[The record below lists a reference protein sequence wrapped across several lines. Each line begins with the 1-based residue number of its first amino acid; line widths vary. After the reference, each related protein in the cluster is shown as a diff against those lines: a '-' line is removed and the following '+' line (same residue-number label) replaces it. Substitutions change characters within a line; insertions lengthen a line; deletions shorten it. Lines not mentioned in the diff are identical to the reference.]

1 MKKNQ
6 YFLNTALAV
15 VLGIACVIAVL
26 VRTFA
31 PAALIPGLDIP
42 NMAALSLATLLVDH
56 YAAKGAKRC
65 YICIPV
71 FSVLTFGLLPFAA
84 CFVGGMEALK
94 LGITGALNRE
104 NACTGAGLWI
114 CDDGFRCEIIPDK
127 RVGIGYAAQEDQDKL
142 WRFKMGHQL

>member
-26 VRTFA
+26 VRAFA

-71 FSVLTFGLLPFAA
+71 FAALTFGILPFCAGFA
-84 CFVGGMEALK
+84 SILEAVKLAVLGGVVFTATTWIYTSLQDRLSTGPMAKLAPLFSALGLYLAVQCFA
-94 LGITGALNRE
+94 GIL
-104 NACTGAGLWI
+104 
-114 CDDGFRCEIIPDK
+114 
-127 RVGIGYAAQEDQDKL
+127 
-142 WRFKMGHQL
+142 

>member
-6 YFLNTALAV
+6 YFLNSALAV

-31 PAALIPGLDIP
+31 PAALIPQLDIP

-71 FSVLTFGLLPFAA
+71 FAALTFGILPFCAGFA
-84 CFVGGMEALK
+84 SILEAVKLAVLGGVVFTATTWIYTSLQDRLSTGPMAKLAPLFSALGLYLAVQCF
-94 LGITGALNRE
+94 
-104 NACTGAGLWI
+104 AGLI
-114 CDDGFRCEIIPDK
+114 
-127 RVGIGYAAQEDQDKL
+127 
-142 WRFKMGHQL
+142 

>member
-6 YFLNTALAV
+6 YFLNSALAV

-31 PAALIPGLDIP
+31 PAALIPQLDIP

-71 FSVLTFGLLPFAA
+71 FATLTFGILPFCAGFA
-84 CFVGGMEALK
+84 SILEAVKLAVLGGVVFTATTWIYTSLQDRLSTGPMAKLAPLFSALGLYLAVQCF
-94 LGITGALNRE
+94 
-104 NACTGAGLWI
+104 AGLI
-114 CDDGFRCEIIPDK
+114 
-127 RVGIGYAAQEDQDKL
+127 
-142 WRFKMGHQL
+142 

>member
-6 YFLNTALAV
+6 YFLNSALAV

-31 PAALIPGLDIP
+31 PAALIPQLDIP

-71 FSVLTFGLLPFAA
+71 FAALTFGILPFCSGFASILEA
-84 CFVGGMEALK
+84 VKLAVLGGVVFTATTWIYTSLQDRLSTGPMAKLAPLFSALGLYLAVQCF
-94 LGITGALNRE
+94 
-104 NACTGAGLWI
+104 AGLI
-114 CDDGFRCEIIPDK
+114 
-127 RVGIGYAAQEDQDKL
+127 
-142 WRFKMGHQL
+142 

>member
-15 VLGIACVIAVL
+15 VLGIACTVAVL

-71 FSVLTFGLLPFAA
+71 FAALTFGILPFCAGFA
-84 CFVGGMEALK
+84 SILEAVKLAVLGGVVFTATTWIYTSLQDRLSTGPMAKLAPLFSALGLYLAVQCF
-94 LGITGALNRE
+94 
-104 NACTGAGLWI
+104 AGLI
-114 CDDGFRCEIIPDK
+114 
-127 RVGIGYAAQEDQDKL
+127 
-142 WRFKMGHQL
+142 

>member
-1 MKKNQ
+1 MKKHQ

-26 VRTFA
+26 VRAFA

-71 FSVLTFGLLPFAA
+71 FAALTFGILPFCAGFA
-84 CFVGGMEALK
+84 SILEAVKLAVLGGVVFTATTWIYTSLQDRLSTGPMAKLAPLFSALGLYLAVQCF
-94 LGITGALNRE
+94 
-104 NACTGAGLWI
+104 AGLI
-114 CDDGFRCEIIPDK
+114 
-127 RVGIGYAAQEDQDKL
+127 
-142 WRFKMGHQL
+142 

>member
-26 VRTFA
+26 VRAFA

-71 FSVLTFGLLPFAA
+71 FAALTFGILPFCSGFASILEA
-84 CFVGGMEALK
+84 VKLAVLGGVVFTATTWIYTSLQDRLSTGPMAKLAPLFSALGLYLAVQCF
-94 LGITGALNRE
+94 
-104 NACTGAGLWI
+104 AGLI
-114 CDDGFRCEIIPDK
+114 
-127 RVGIGYAAQEDQDKL
+127 
-142 WRFKMGHQL
+142 

>member
-26 VRTFA
+26 VRAFA

-65 YICIPV
+65 YICISV
-71 FSVLTFGLLPFAA
+71 FAALTFGILPFCSGFASILEA
-84 CFVGGMEALK
+84 VKLAVLGGVVFTATTWIYTSLQDRLSTGPMAKLAPLFSALGLYLAVQCF
-94 LGITGALNRE
+94 
-104 NACTGAGLWI
+104 AGLI
-114 CDDGFRCEIIPDK
+114 
-127 RVGIGYAAQEDQDKL
+127 
-142 WRFKMGHQL
+142 